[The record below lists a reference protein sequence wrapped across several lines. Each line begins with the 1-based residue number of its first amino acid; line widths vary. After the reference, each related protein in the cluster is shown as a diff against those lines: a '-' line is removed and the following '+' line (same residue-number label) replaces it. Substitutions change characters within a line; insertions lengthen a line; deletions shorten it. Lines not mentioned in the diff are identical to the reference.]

1 MKMWLGRSSR
11 STHLAW
17 GQPTSASTIM
27 KTSRTTSTRSPGN
40 KNPLTFEDGAVKLSA
55 GYGPRLDRE
64 VVESMT
70 VEKIEF

>member
-1 MKMWLGRSSR
+1 MR
-11 STHLAW
+11 TF
-17 GQPTSASTIM
+17 
-27 KTSRTTSTRSPGN
+27 RTTFTRSPGN